1 MGKSIFKNVVFK
13 LLLNIFNIIVPILIG
28 PYVLRTLGPDLNG
41 QINYSQAIFG
51 YFFIFASFGVYQYGL
66 REISKVREDKN
77 KLESVFTS
85 LFVLT
90 VISNIIVSVVY
101 IIFIYYQYSNTNI
114 GSICIILTSNLLFN
128 IFYVEWVNEAL
139 ENFSFI
145 TIKTII
151 IRLIYVVALLIFVK
165 TSNNLKEYLILLV
178 LSTGLNNIVSY
189 IYIRKRVKFNF
200 SKLNIKKHIKPMIL
214 IVILSNANV
223 LYTQIDKI
231 FLGNYVSNESVAF
244 YTMAQNITSIVNTML
259 LSIVY
264 VSIPKL
270 TNYLAEKKNDEYI
283 SLLDRVSRGYL
294 MFLCPALMGMLLLA
308 KQIVLIYAGSEYI
321 LATPIVVMFS
331 LYTISIGYEVIL
343 SNQILYI
350 YNKEKIQV
358 RIVFLC
364 GFINLLLKIAIIK
377 VSVLTGVN
385 AIVSTMFAN
394 ILVVTMEYIYI
405 KRNININYK
414 LFSIDKSKYALIS
427 LSFIPINLIV
437 TRFYSNIFIQII
449 IITFSCVG
457 IYIFILLM
465 IKDEYFMD
473 VLNKIKSKFLIK
485 KL

>member
-1 MGKSIFKNVVFK
+1 MGKSIFKNVVSK

-28 PYVLRTLGPDLNG
+28 PYVLRTLGPDING

-66 REISKVREDKN
+66 REISKVRDDKN

-114 GSICIILTSNLLFN
+114 GSICLILTSSFLFN

-151 IRLIYVVALLIFVK
+151 IRLIYVITLLIFVK

-189 IYIRKRVKFNF
+189 IYIRKKVKFNF
-200 SKLNIKKHIKPMIL
+200 KKLNIKKHIKPMIL

-244 YTMAQNITSIVNTML
+244 YTMAQNITSIVNTLL

-270 TNYLAEKKNDEYI
+270 TNYVSEKKNEEYI
-283 SLLDRVSRGYL
+283 SLLDKASRGYL
-294 MFLCPALMGMLLLA
+294 MFLCPALMGMLLLS
-308 KQIVLIYAGSEYI
+308 KQIVLIYAGAEYI

-358 RIVFLC
+358 KIVFLC
-364 GFINLLLKIAIIK
+364 GFINVLFKIIIIK
-377 VSVLTGVN
+377 ASALTGVN
-385 AIVSTMFAN
+385 AIVSTMIAN
-394 ILVVTMEYIYI
+394 ILVVAMEYIYI

-414 LFSIDKSKYALIS
+414 LFSMDKSKYALIS
-427 LSFIPINLIV
+427 LSFVPINLII
-437 TRFYSNIFIQII
+437 TRFYSNIFIQIMFV
-449 IITFSCVG
+449 TVSCVG
-457 IYIFILLM
+457 MYIFILMM

-473 VLNKIKSKFLIK
+473 VLEKIKTKFPFK
-485 KL
+485 KV